1 MTTTKFLLWFLVA
14 LLPIAQGRISGRVVG
29 ETERDLTT
37 DGEEMI
43 NVVVGYSNE
52 ESSTFQAHEGRRYL
66 SQFDVRTRF
75 KRANAISMR
84 IRASEV
90 HMLEQDP
97 DVTYVEE
104 DIKMYPLSEEY
115 PWGVNLVNGNS
126 ADSIPSPKS
135 GENCF
140 KICVVDTGVR
150 VEHPDIPFSRGDGK
164 IEGRD
169 FRLPY
174 GQTWYNPSPSANH
187 GTHVTGTIIAAGN
200 NNIGVA
206 GVISR
211 SDNFCMM
218 HARVFGDNISAGQY
232 VSVIDGAVEWCAD
245 GGARVI
251 NMSLGFTQDLRASQ
265 EIYKQ
270 LTREGILVIAAAG
283 NQGKSTYEFPASYSD
298 VISVAAIDKNF
309 KWASFSQHNDQV
321 DITAPGKD
329 IVSTVAGIGVTDQK
343 GNKFGGDLMVY
354 SVSSTRSIPGGLVDC
369 GLGTSRCFGA
379 EGNICLI
386 ERGEIPFVDKVRN
399 CQTGGGIGVIV
410 YNNNENA
417 LVGSL
422 GGEDHGLRIPAITV
436 SMANGQ
442 LLKSAASRVAIE
454 FNFPA
459 VTKKSGT
466 SMAAPHVTGVAS
478 RIWAAKPSCSNLQVR
493 EALERTAVDLGIT
506 GRDDYYG
513 HGLVQAGPAYNY
525 LERLGC

>member
-1 MTTTKFLLWFLVA
+1 
-14 LLPIAQGRISGRVVG
+14 
-29 ETERDLTT
+29 
-37 DGEEMI
+37 
-43 NVVVGYSNE
+43 
-52 ESSTFQAHEGRRYL
+52 
-66 SQFDVRTRF
+66 
-75 KRANAISMR
+75 
-84 IRASEV
+84 
-90 HMLEQDP
+90 
-97 DVTYVEE
+97 
-104 DIKMYPLSEEY
+104 
-115 PWGVNLVNGNS
+115 
-126 ADSIPSPKS
+126 
-135 GENCF
+135 
-140 KICVVDTGVR
+140 
-150 VEHPDIPFSRGDGK
+150 
-164 IEGRD
+164 
-169 FRLPY
+169 
-174 GQTWYNPSPSANH
+174 
-187 GTHVTGTIIAAGN
+187 
-200 NNIGVA
+200 
-206 GVISR
+206 
-211 SDNFCMM
+211 MM

-399 CQTGGGIGVIV
+399 CQTGGGIGVIG